1 MTAADWA
8 PIAQAIIGAV
18 GIVIT
23 TLAGIYVPKVLAAME
38 RRTHIAL
45 TDQERAAI
53 QSAITTAA
61 GLVQNKLDT
70 GVLRPRDITPGNAVV
85 MAETDRALASV
96 PNAVAA
102 QGTSLE
108 TASAMVAAR
117 VDIPKPV
124 VTAVVAPAREP
135 GP

>member
-1 MTAADWA
+1 MTGADWA

-70 GVLRPRDITPGNAVV
+70 GVLKPKDVTPSNSVV
-85 MAETDRALASV
+85 MAETNRALL
-96 PNAVAA
+96 AVTDAVFN

-124 VTAVVAPAREP
+124 VTAVVAP